1 MQNGHLHV
9 NSEKAIF
16 AAAGLGISQDR
27 TAPRAA
33 GSSLKHANKYPPPTL
48 QKLSILLHTSR
59 QVLAE
64 NSDSGFSVLTRDL
77 SSVPASTSATRG
89 ETGCGLFFYG
99 KTEK

>member
-33 GSSLKHANKYPPPTL
+33 GSSLKHTNKQFTPPPPHFSKVKYIASYATPGV
-48 QKLSILLHTSR
+48 SR
-59 QVLAE
+59 K
-64 NSDSGFSVLTRDL
+64 FR
-77 SSVPASTSATRG
+77 
-89 ETGCGLFFYG
+89 
-99 KTEK
+99 